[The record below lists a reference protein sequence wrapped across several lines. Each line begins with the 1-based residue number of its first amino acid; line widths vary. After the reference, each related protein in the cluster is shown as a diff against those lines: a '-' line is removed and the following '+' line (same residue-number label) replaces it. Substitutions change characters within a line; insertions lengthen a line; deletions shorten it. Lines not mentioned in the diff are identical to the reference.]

1 MENFS
6 WENYLW
12 EDIFSG
18 DFSNYSYSLDLPPF
32 LLDSAPCWSESLEIN
47 YVLVIIYALMFLLN
61 LMWNSLL
68 MLVILFSWVSY
79 SVADVYL
86 LNVALV
92 GLFFSLTLPISAA
105 SKMNG
110 WIFGTICARWSSS
123 WRKSTSTVV
132 FYYWPAAAWTVTW
145 PLSMRPTHWPS
156 GITLSSS
163 YVWVCGPCSC

>member
-61 LMWNSLL
+61 LM
-68 MLVILFSWVSY
+68 
-79 SVADVYL
+79 
-86 LNVALV
+86 
-92 GLFFSLTLPISAA
+92 
-105 SKMNG
+105 
-110 WIFGTICARWSSS
+110 
-123 WRKSTSTVV
+123 
-132 FYYWPAAAWTVTW
+132 
-145 PLSMRPTHWPS
+145 
-156 GITLSSS
+156 
-163 YVWVCGPCSC
+163 